1 MGDKTAKDM
10 IGIALLRFVWPA
22 VLLLTGCQTIQYESR
37 LMKSAPQ
44 AEQATYNMT
53 AAQLRLQLD
62 DLAGVFTG
70 TIEQAAD
77 RVIAESADRQVERHA
92 LLWKI
97 NAIPMA
103 YRALFQPDPAVA
115 LIDTWAFSLQM
126 VVYFEKGHGRD
137 DFDQWHAIAL
147 EASRQLETALKEA
160 ARRTRTD
167 QNVQPIEAKI
177 LIWVEDHPIQPD
189 FIYRDTAIPVL
200 SSQSGQRQ
208 LGAVQTV
215 GKLALSVEDISFRL
229 FLHMDLLTKQAR
241 WQAEYVMADT
251 DKDAGIQSALRSLD
265 DMVAAVNRITPLVES
280 APDLI
285 AGEKESVLGA
295 LRQERVATLASI
307 EQQRLDTLAYLTRER
322 MAAIDDLKSLQR
334 AITDMLQSEREV
346 VLTSIDSQRK
356 ALFFDME
363 SAGNRIVDNALQQ
376 SRQMIDH
383 FFIRALQL
391 LTGVLMLG
399 GVVAV
404 VIFISKKVKGG
415 ANHELQG

>member
-1 MGDKTAKDM
+1 MIGDKTARNM
-10 IGIALLRFVWPA
+10 IRIGFLCFVWLS
-22 VLLLTGCQTIQYESR
+22 VLLLTGCQTIQYESG
-37 LMKSAPQ
+37 LMKSAPK

-70 TIEQAAD
+70 SIEQAAD
-77 RVIAESADRQVERHA
+77 RVIAESADRQVEQHA

-103 YRALFQPDPAVA
+103 YRALFQTDPAVA

-126 VVYFEKGHGRD
+126 VVYFEKGQGKE

-147 EASRQLETALKEA
+147 DASRQLETALKEV
-160 ARRTRTD
+160 ARKTRTD
-167 QNVQPIEAKI
+167 ENVQPLEEKI

-229 FLHMDLLTKQAR
+229 FLYMDLLTKQAR

-265 DMVAAVNRITPLVES
+265 EMVAAVNRITPLVES

-285 AGEKESVLGA
+285 AGEKEAVLDA
-295 LRQERVATLASI
+295 LKQERVATLASI
-307 EQQRLDTLAYLTRER
+307 DQQRIETLNYLTRER
-322 MAAIDDLKSLQR
+322 MAAVEDLTSLQR
-334 AITDMLQSEREV
+334 AITEMLQSEREL

-356 ALFFDME
+356 ALLIDVE
-363 SAGNRIVDNALQQ
+363 SAGNRIVENALQQ
-376 SRQMIDH
+376 GRQVIDH
-383 FFIRALQL
+383 FFTRLVQL
-391 LTGVLMLG
+391 LVVFLLVG
-399 GVVAV
+399 GVVVALIV
-404 VIFISKKVKGG
+404 YIGRK
-415 ANHELQG
+415 